1 MLIIENIGI
10 KNEKLSF
17 VEIKIVIQ
25 FINVLKH
32 CFWINNINNKNT
44 KKSLDLISTGKRWIN
59 NLTFYKIIIKHMNEN
74 W

>member
-32 CFWINNINNKNT
+32 CF
-44 KKSLDLISTGKRWIN
+44 
-59 NLTFYKIIIKHMNEN
+59 
-74 W
+74 